1 MVSFGMRKLLSLALL
16 GLLAAC
22 STPSSSDP
30 ANPSTQQKADANVN
44 EALAYFGS
52 NTDELT
58 RFVESADPTLADR
71 ILLNSQQ
78 SSTAGDSDRAVTRSL
93 QLIASRME
101 QLKASPAR
109 FAQLCDRLRFTVIM
123 TGDYAYPFARVHEN
137 ICWRGGQADPTLS
150 LTPANVGGGA

>member
-1 MVSFGMRKLLSLALL
+1 MASFGMRKLIFLALL

-30 ANPSTQQKADANVN
+30 SNPTTQQRAEAQVD

-52 NTDELT
+52 NADELT
-58 RFVESADPTLADR
+58 RFVEAADPTLADR
-71 ILLNSQQ
+71 ILVNSQQ
-78 SSTAGDSDRAVTRSL
+78 SAPSGDSDRAVTRSV

-109 FAQLCDRLRFTVIM
+109 FAQLCERLRFTVIM

-137 ICWRGGQADPTLS
+137 ICWRGSQGDPTA
-150 LTPANVGGGA
+150 TPTVSPAGSGA